1 MRWRTQRG
9 HTAGIDDDDAL
20 PVGNKGATY
29 IIIIYN
35 SNGCC
40 RNKRQSE
47 ELAQHA
53 LVTVG
58 GELSQV
64 AVTVVVHT
72 LCAVLVAAPYMT
84 VNVQRRQYQHWHED
98 CQHYP

>member
-72 LCAVLVAAPYMT
+72 LHAVVLPTHMVD
-84 VNVQRRQYQHWHED
+84 VHGRQHKHWHKYGQ
-98 CQHYP
+98 QHP